1 MLRLPLEL
9 YRRAWSRSDGIA
21 EPPSLRESPR
31 EPPPLQ
37 QATECLLLQ
46 QLRRKLSELKRP
58 GWG

>member
-46 QLRRKLSELKRP
+46 QLRRKLSEN
-58 GWG
+58 

>member
-37 QATECLLLQ
+37 ELPLQWLLLQ
-46 QLRRKLSELKRP
+46 QLRRKLSEN
-58 GWG
+58 